1 MKNLKIVSRNLL
13 SESEL
18 VACQQL
24 NRECQIADGSHRQ
37 PYLSNMLNFDKSM
50 PAFLLAYKEDTL
62 LGLLAVYADD
72 KEDFAEVSLLV
83 RPDVRRRGIGSQLL
97 ACFERIQKEHQL
109 LGPLFVTEQV
119 FLEHHPNLLKN
130 MNLVADEERETWL
143 CRNRQPFE
151 DVNLSDLTFAL
162 AVESDIPAIANFQSR
177 AFDTTLEVSEQYAKE
192 AIQDENSILYIIKN
206 NEKVLGS
213 CTVDLSTSY
222 NYLYGLAVDEDAR
235 GRGIGTNLVKLVIND
250 LIERNSKD
258 FQIAVE
264 EENEGAWMLYRKLGF
279 EEQTQIVY
287 LKGKN

>member
-1 MKNLKIVSRNLL
+1 M
-13 SESEL
+13 
-18 VACQQL
+18 
-24 NRECQIADGSHRQ
+24 
-37 PYLSNMLNFDKSM
+37 
-50 PAFLLAYKEDTL
+50 L
-62 LGLLAVYADD
+62 LGGY
-72 KEDFAEVSLLV
+72 LV

-97 ACFERIQKEHQL
+97 ARFERIQKEHQL

-119 FLEHHPNLLKN
+119 FLEHHPNLLEN
-130 MNLVADEERETWL
+130 MNLVAEEERETWL

-264 EENEGAWMLYRKLGF
+264 EENECAWKLYRKFGF
-279 EEQTQIVY
+279 KEQTQIVY

>member
-18 VACQQL
+18 VACHQL
-24 NRECQIADGSHRQ
+24 NRKCQIADGSHRQ

-62 LGLLAVYADD
+62 LGLLAIYADD

-177 AFDTTLEVSEQYAKE
+177 AFDTTLEVSEQYA
-192 AIQDENSILYIIKN
+192 
-206 NEKVLGS
+206 
-213 CTVDLSTSY
+213 
-222 NYLYGLAVDEDAR
+222 
-235 GRGIGTNLVKLVIND
+235 
-250 LIERNSKD
+250 
-258 FQIAVE
+258 
-264 EENEGAWMLYRKLGF
+264 
-279 EEQTQIVY
+279 
-287 LKGKN
+287 